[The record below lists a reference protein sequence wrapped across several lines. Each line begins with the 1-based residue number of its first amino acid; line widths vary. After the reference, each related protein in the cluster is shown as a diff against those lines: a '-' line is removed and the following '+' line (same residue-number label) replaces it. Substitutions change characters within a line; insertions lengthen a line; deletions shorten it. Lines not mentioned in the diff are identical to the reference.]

1 MKPLTEEGI
10 ALNPYESVSV
20 KAEVTFWGLI
30 ISSPDPDKVKALKN
44 LRQQR
49 KKEELASFICMMQTN
64 VKLYVT

>member
-10 ALNPYESVSV
+10 ALNPYESVS
-20 KAEVTFWGLI
+20 FWGLI